1 MKHIFRL
8 LLLPLLAMTALT
20 GCADDNDVKANEVP
34 LAYKTALSALYPDAV
49 KVEWE
54 RDGGYYVADFTR
66 YGHDYDVWFGS
77 EASWAMTEID
87 YGNTLVGLPSGV
99 IAAFAN
105 SGYEID
111 YTIDEVK
118 EYQRP
123 ADTFYLIEVEPDK
136 GGADVHLFYGPD
148 GTLLRTATA
157 DIDIRPDFS
166 I

>member
-1 MKHIFRL
+1 
-8 LLLPLLAMTALT
+8 MTALT

-111 YTIDEVK
+111 YTIDEVN

-123 ADTFYLIEVEPDK
+123 ADTFYLIEVEHDK